1 MLGAMLLGRY
11 VRAVL
16 VMRLLYSLVLY
27 LAVPVLLLRLLWRAR
42 RAPAYARRWG
52 ERFGWVAPLA
62 TDKTVIWLHTV
73 SVGEFLGALPL
84 IRALMQDP
92 ERLLLITTTTP
103 TGSERVRQ
111 TLGRQ
116 VVHVYAPYDLPGS
129 VERFLQRV
137 QPRVLLIME
146 TELWPNTLA
155 ACARWEIPTL
165 LINGRLSER
174 SARGYA
180 RVGALTRPMLQAL
193 TEAGLQSRADAERFQ
208 TLGLRP
214 EATHITGN
222 IKFDL
227 SLEQAL
233 RDKAARLRQAW
244 SRDGKRPIWI
254 AASTHKGEDELI
266 LSAYVQARVQLDV
279 NPLLVLVPRHP
290 ERFEVVAQLCR
301 DRELTL
307 VRRSEGASPEE
318 SVQVLLGDTMGELLL
333 LLGTGDV
340 VFVGGSLMPRGGHN
354 LIEPAVW
361 GLPLLS
367 GPSLYNFAE
376 VSRLLREAGA
386 LTLVD
391 SQTAL
396 AEAWVTLTKARAL
409 RKRQGQA
416 SLAVTQQNTGAM
428 EKTLAM
434 IDRYT

>member
-1 MLGAMLLGRY
+1 MLLGRY
-11 VRAVL
+11 GRADS

-52 ERFGWVAPLA
+52 ERFGWVPPLD
-62 TDKTVIWLHTV
+62 TDRTVIWLHTV

-92 ERLLLITTTTP
+92 ERQLVITTTTP

-111 TLGRQ
+111 TLGQ
-116 VVHVYAPYDLPGS
+116 EVVHVYAPYDLPGS
-129 VERFLQRV
+129 VERFLRRI
-137 QPRVLLIME
+137 QPRLLLIME

-180 RVGALTRPMLQAL
+180 RAGALTRSILKTL

-208 TLGLRP
+208 ALGLRP

-227 SLEQAL
+227 SLDQAL
-233 RDKAARLRQAW
+233 RDKAAQLRESWNQGEA
-244 SRDGKRPIWI
+244 RPVWI
-254 AASTHKGEDELI
+254 AASTHKGEDELV
-266 LSAYVQARVQLDV
+266 LNAYCQARVQLDE

-290 ERFEVVAQLCR
+290 ERFESVAALCR
-301 DRELTL
+301 
-307 VRRSEGASPEE
+307 RRGLNLAKRSRGEAPKQ

-333 LLGTGDV
+333 LLGTGDSA
-340 VFVGGSLMPRGGHN
+340 FVGGSLIPGGGHN
-354 LIEPAVW
+354 LIEPAAW
-361 GLPLLS
+361 GLPVLS
-367 GPSLYNFAE
+367 GPSLFNFAE
-376 VSRLLREAGA
+376 VSRLLHEAGA

-391 SQTAL
+391 SDRTL
-396 AEAWVTLTKARAL
+396 AEAWLGLTRNKSL
-409 RKRQGQA
+409 RERQGQA
-416 SLAVTQQNTGAM
+416 SLGVARQNAGAM
-428 EKTLAM
+428 EKTLVL
-434 IDRYT
+434 IERYA

>member
-1 MLGAMLLGRY
+1 MLLGRY
-11 VRAVL
+11 GRADS
-16 VMRLLYSLVLY
+16 VMRLIYSLVLY

-52 ERFGWVAPLA
+52 ERFGWAAPLN

-92 ERLLLITTTTP
+92 ERLLVITTTTP

-111 TLGRQ
+111 TLGQ
-116 VVHVYAPYDLPGS
+116 EVVHVYAPYDLPGS
-129 VERFLQRV
+129 VERFLRRI
-137 QPRVLLIME
+137 QPRLLLIME

-180 RVGALTRPMLQAL
+180 RAGALTRSMLQTL
-193 TEAGLQSRADAERFQ
+193 TEAGVQSRADAERFQ
-208 TLGLRP
+208 SLGLRP

-227 SLEQAL
+227 ALDPAL
-233 RDKAARLRQAW
+233 RDAAAQLRQSW
-244 SRDGKRPIWI
+244 SLAGRRPIWVV
-254 AASTHKGEDELI
+254 ASTHKGEDELI
-266 LSAYVQARVQLDV
+266 LDAYLQARSRLDE
-279 NPLLVLVPRHP
+279 NPLLLLVPRHP
-290 ERFEVVAQLCR
+290 ERFEAVSQLCLNR
-301 DRELTL
+301 GL
-307 VRRSEGASPEE
+307 VLAKRSGGEAPDE

-333 LLGTGDV
+333 LLGTGDL
-340 VFVGGSLMPRGGHN
+340 VFVGGSLVPSGGHN
-354 LIEPAVW
+354 LIEPAAW
-361 GLPLLS
+361 GLPVLT
-367 GPSLYNFAE
+367 GPSLFNFAE

-391 SQTAL
+391 SEQAL
-396 AEAWVTLTKARAL
+396 TEAWCSLTQDKAL
-409 RKRQGQA
+409 REHQGRA
-416 SLAVTQQNTGAM
+416 GLAVAQDNTGALK
-428 EKTLAM
+428 KTLNL
-434 IDRYT
+434 IERYA

>member
-1 MLGAMLLGRY
+1 MLLGRY

-92 ERLLLITTTTP
+92 DRLLVITTTTP

-129 VERFLQRV
+129 VERFLRRI
-137 QPRVLLIME
+137 QPRLLLVME

-155 ACARWEIPTL
+155 ACARQEIPTL

-180 RVGALTRPMLQAL
+180 RAGALTRAMLQAL
-193 TEAGLQSRADAERFQ
+193 TEAGLQSRAEAERFQ
-208 TLGLRP
+208 MLGLRP

-227 SLEQAL
+227 SLDRAL
-233 RDKAARLRQAW
+233 RDKAAQLREIW
-244 SRDGKRPIWI
+244 SQGGARPIWI
-254 AASTHKGEDELI
+254 AASTHKGEEELV
-266 LSAYVQARVQLDV
+266 LNAYCRARTQLDD
-279 NPLLVLVPRHP
+279 NPLLILVPRHP
-290 ERFEVVAQLCR
+290 ERFEPVARLCR
-301 DRELTL
+301 
-307 VRRSEGASPEE
+307 RRGLSLAKRSRGEAPEH

-333 LLGTGDV
+333 LLGTGDLA
-340 VFVGGSLMPRGGHN
+340 FVGGSLIRGGGHN
-354 LIEPAVW
+354 LIEPAAW
-361 GLPLLS
+361 GLPVLS
-367 GPSLYNFAE
+367 GPSLFNFAE

-391 SQTAL
+391 SDRAL
-396 AEAWVTLTKARAL
+396 AEAWLTLMGDKPL
-409 RKRQGQA
+409 RERQGQA
-416 SLAVTQQNTGAM
+416 SLGVAHQNAGAM
-428 EKTLAM
+428 EKTLAL
-434 IDRYT
+434 IERYA